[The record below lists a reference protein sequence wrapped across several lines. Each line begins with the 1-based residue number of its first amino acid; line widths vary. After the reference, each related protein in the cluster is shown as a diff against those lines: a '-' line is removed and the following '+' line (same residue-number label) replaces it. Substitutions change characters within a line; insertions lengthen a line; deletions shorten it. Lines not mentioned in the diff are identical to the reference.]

1 MSLLK
6 NYNNTIVACYI
17 GYIVQAIVNNFVP
30 LLFITFQNTYNISLD
45 RITLLV
51 TVNFGVQLLVD
62 LLSSK
67 LVDKTGWRTAMIAA
81 HVFAALG
88 LAGLTL
94 LPELFGAAFYGLL
107 LAVIFYAV
115 GGGLLEVC
123 VSPIVEACPTK
134 RKAAAMS
141 LLHSF
146 YCWGSVAVILAS
158 SLYFLFRGT
167 GDWKVMALIWAAV
180 PALNCIYFMLVPMPE
195 QEAEAKSGSFKALF
209 GNKIFWLMA
218 LLMICAGA
226 SEVCIAQWASSF
238 AESGLGVSKV
248 VGDIAGPCA
257 FAFLM
262 GVSRLVFAK
271 LSEKVRLE
279 PMLLVSGALC
289 AGGYLIIALSPNA
302 VLSLVGCGICGFA
315 VGAMWPGT
323 FSLSAGGIKGGGT
336 MMFAFLALAGDVG
349 CTAGPTLVGFVTDA
363 FGGELQKG
371 LSFGII
377 FPVILCIGL
386 AVFMVINAK
395 NKKKTMLEASLS
407 ETPGVKEE
415 KDNDSIQS

>member
-67 LVDKTGWRTAMIAA
+67 LVDKTGWRIAMIAA

-94 LPELFGAAFYGLL
+94 LPELFEDAFYGLL
-107 LAVIFYAV
+107 LAVVFYAV

-158 SLYFLFRGT
+158 SLYFLFCGT

-271 LSEKVRLE
+271 LSEKMRLE

-336 MMFAFLALAGDVG
+336 MMFAFLALAGDIG

-363 FGGELQKG
+363 LGGELQKG

>member
-51 TVNFGVQLLVD
+51 TVNFGVQLFVD

-67 LVDKTGWRTAMIAA
+67 LVDKTGWRIAMIAA

-94 LPELFGAAFYGLL
+94 LPELFEDAFYGLL
-107 LAVIFYAV
+107 LAVVFYAV

-279 PMLLVSGALC
+279 PMLLISGALC